1 MKKSKILYVLA
12 FGSLLMSCGGT
23 PSSSSNLR
31 VHLNQQPTHQSLPR
45 VFYQAHLVQAIVN

>member
-23 PSSSSNLR
+23 PSSSSTSTSSS
-31 VHLNQQPTHQSLPR
+31 QPTTNTQSLPR

>member
-23 PSSSSNLR
+23 PSSSSTSTSSS
-31 VHLNQQPTHQSLPR
+31 QPTHQSLPR